1 MFQLFRNFS
10 LFHKFICKVVKESIF
25 SLQKVLVRLVIKYF
39 NTVPAYCIIADYPD
53 TVLQTQ
59 NWDKDRSKGKC
70 RCLCLG
76 DILYSIPCRDIY
88 FVCFKLLELTSV
100 VLLYN
105 ISGLLAKC
113 NLFILMRQQ
122 HVIFVVGSVKRYQ
135 SVKTGFLT
143 VQSHEEQELN
153 VKVLCYVSLISPECP
168 FISSQP
174 EHLIL
179 DTYVYSYTTVCTYG

>member
-1 MFQLFRNFS
+1 MSREFSPLFSWGKKNLPGLLANMFQLFRNFS

-53 TVLQTQ
+53 TVLQTL

-100 VLLYN
+100 LLYD

-113 NLFILMRQQ
+113 NLFILMR
-122 HVIFVVGSVKRYQ
+122 
-135 SVKTGFLT
+135 
-143 VQSHEEQELN
+143 
-153 VKVLCYVSLISPECP
+153 
-168 FISSQP
+168 
-174 EHLIL
+174 
-179 DTYVYSYTTVCTYG
+179 